1 MRTTVSID
9 DELLKQ
15 AKTVA
20 VSTGRTLSAV
30 VEDALRVSLLRQAR
44 AAERPPVSLPTFRG
58 KGLQPGVDLDNN
70 AALLDFMEESD
81 DAPS

>member
-20 VSTGRTLSAV
+20 ASTGRTLSAV
-30 VEDALRVSLLRQAR
+30 VEDALRLSLRRQPAPTAR
-44 AAERPPVSLPTFRG
+44 KPMSLPTFPGR
-58 KGLQPGVDLDNN
+58 GLQPGVDLDNN
-70 AALLDFMEESD
+70 AALLDLMEESD
-81 DAPS
+81 DAPA